1 MSLTGIFESFDGL
14 AGDGSWLGNNTEHVK
29 AADLN
34 KLRNSLRMAAAGS
47 FGGSLPVGG
56 SLIDGLVGTSALD
69 AINAIEFV
77 INNSSGYLTSS
88 TGFSASLTIWCR
100 VESTGVS
107 FTPRLYNVTDAAV
120 VTTTGAV
127 ACTATNA
134 DYSGT
139 NQKQTFTFAPAS
151 GVKTYKIQG
160 TPTSSTGQVW
170 FAGWRSQTI

>member
-1 MSLTGIFESFDGL
+1 MGLTGVFADFAGL
-14 AGDGSWLGNNTEHVK
+14 GSGGSWLGNLTERVG
-29 AADLN
+29 ATQLTQVRNDLN
-34 KLRNSLRMAAAGS
+34 MAAAGS
-47 FGGSLPVGG
+47 FGASVPVGG

-69 AINAIEFV
+69 ALNAIDFT
-77 INNSSGYLTSS
+77 IDNTSGYLTSS
-88 TGFSASLTIWCR
+88 TGFSAALTIWCR
-100 VESTGVS
+100 VESSGVS

-151 GVKTYKIQG
+151 GVKVYRIQG